1 MASISR
7 LMDLSSKKGTDYDH
21 VIVECSGIAEPRRI
35 RDFFQQAEDFDLDF
49 AKKAKL
55 DTLITVVDALS
66 FFTLF
71 GSDSQIKDFK
81 ELAYRPEDQ
90 VVIENDGNSQRKV
103 TELLLEQVE
112 CADVILI
119 NKCDLLNDPKD
130 VQLVERVVA
139 SINPSA
145 KIMSCTRGKVPDPLA
160 LVASANGKGAAQLA
174 FLDEHRNLLKAADE
188 DNKLDDEHHHDH
200 GHAPSCD
207 LDGSNPSLV
216 SARRALMRSKGFI
229 WMSTSKSAAYF
240 MSHAGQYLELNVLG
254 RWWADIP
261 KEEWPQGLD
270 QDIRTDFDGP
280 DGDRR
285 QELVF
290 IGQFGK
296 EGGKSK
302 QALEEALDACLLTN
316 EEMAK
321 YKELAPKGDNALV
334 DHFAP

>member
-1 MASISR
+1 M
-7 LMDLSSKKGTDYDH
+7 
-21 VIVECSGIAEPRRI
+21 
-35 RDFFQQAEDFDLDF
+35 
-49 AKKAKL
+49 
-55 DTLITVVDALS
+55 
-66 FFTLF
+66 
-71 GSDSQIKDFK
+71 
-81 ELAYRPEDQ
+81 
-90 VVIENDGNSQRKV
+90 
-103 TELLLEQVE
+103 
-112 CADVILI
+112 
-119 NKCDLLNDPKD
+119 
-130 VQLVERVVA
+130 A

-145 KIMSCTRGKVPDPLA
+145 KIISCTRGRVPDPLA
-160 LVASANGKGAAQLA
+160 LVASADGKGAAQLA

-188 DNKLDDEHHHDH
+188 DNKLDDDHHHDH
-200 GHAPSCD
+200 VHATSCTDEHCTDPSHHHDHSHDHDHHHGHEACTHHGDSDHSHSHDHVHSPSCTVSGCNDPTHDHDHSHSHSHNHEETTAQKRFGISSFVYRRRVPFHPIRFSRFLNSLGRLSVSGMSGLTVTGD
-207 LDGSNPSLV
+207 LDGSDPSLV

-334 DHFAP
+334 DYFAP